1 MATLNQGDIRYAKFE
16 DIRPVDSVV
25 GLWVVTLRSPSDL
38 LTVPRLGTDSDYSVN
53 SLTGAYTATFY
64 SSTKSE
70 TLVQLVGPAGGDVV
84 VATLHRQ
91 GLSNNLT
98 VRRGEGSVV

>member
-38 LTVPRLGTDSDYSVN
+38 LKIGRAHV
-53 SLTGAYTATFY
+53 
-64 SSTKSE
+64 
-70 TLVQLVGPAGGDVV
+70 
-84 VATLHRQ
+84 
-91 GLSNNLT
+91 
-98 VRRGEGSVV
+98 